1 MSDEPPVP
9 IAETPEKITKEP
21 ILIEQEN
28 KKYFLNIEIKDNCIS
43 FRVNEEGVFPT
54 VYFSRNL
61 SLKDIQELHKSFYG
75 LNSCQEFLEYI
86 RELAV
91 KEELTIKNNNDNLSI
106 NFKVLYLL
114 KTSNIEI
121 ILGFE
126 KVEINDT
133 IKDICN
139 EIILMRDKIKN
150 LEDNSDKKT
159 EDENKEQNNK
169 LIEEIK
175 NNQNLRKENKKLV
188 EEIKALKEEV
198 NELKKIKD
206 DLKTINE
213 LKSENSIFKE
223 ENKYLREELEKL
235 MQIVSPLNYKMRNM
249 YNRSIL
255 FDINEF
261 EMVKLEIEKK
271 KGQSVIGLKKIY
283 QATIDGGECSIF
295 HKKCDNIPNTLTV
308 IKSAG
313 YRRFGGFTPAE
324 WDTSGKFKD
333 DKNSFL
339 FSLDKKKIYSYKN
352 NGKAIYCHKDFGPTF
367 GAGYTI
373 KIGGNPLNEKKLYT
387 YEFFPDGCSYNFNN
401 DNSALSESGKGNSS
415 CIYAIDYEVFKVE
428 FY

>member
-9 IAETPEKITKEP
+9 IAETPKVITKEP
-21 ILIEQEN
+21 ILIEQDN
-28 KKYFLNIEIKDNCIS
+28 KKYFLVIEIVDNS
-43 FRVNEEGVFPT
+43 FYFRVNEEGVFPT
-54 VYFSRNL
+54 IYFSRKL

-86 RELAV
+86 KELAV
-91 KEELTIKNNNDNLSI
+91 KEELIIKRNEENLSI

-114 KTSNIEI
+114 KTSN
-121 ILGFE
+121 
-126 KVEINDT
+126 VEIFLNLEKKEVNDT

-139 EIILMRDKIKN
+139 EINLMR
-150 LEDNSDKKT
+150 EKT
-159 EDENKEQNNK
+159 EKFEKNIEKKIDDEIKEQNNK
-169 LIEEIK
+169 FVEEIK
-175 NNQNLRKENKKLV
+175 NLKEENKKLLD
-188 EEIKALKEEV
+188 EMKTLKEEV
-198 NELKKIKD
+198 NGIRQIKD
-206 DLKTINE
+206 ELKTINE
-213 LKSENSIFKE
+213 LKNENNIFKE

-235 MQIVSPLNYKMRNM
+235 MKIVSPLNYKMRNM

-271 KGQSVIGLKKIY
+271 KGQSVKGLKKLY

-295 HKKCDNIPNTLTV
+295 HKKCDNIPNTLTI

-313 YRRFGGFTPAE
+313 YRRFGGFTTVE

-333 DKNSFL
+333 DKKSFL
-339 FSLDKKKIYSYKN
+339 FSLDKMKIYSFKN
-352 NGKAIYCHKDFGPTF
+352 NGKAIYCHKDYGPTF

-387 YEFFPDGCSYNFNN
+387 YEFFPDGCSYIFNH

-415 CIYAIDYEVFKVE
+415 NIYAMEYEVFEVI
-428 FY
+428 FN

>member
-9 IAETPEKITKEP
+9 IAETPKVITKEP
-21 ILIEQEN
+21 ILIEQDN
-28 KKYFLNIEIKDNCIS
+28 KKYFLVIEIVDNS
-43 FRVNEEGVFPT
+43 FYFRVNEEGVFPT
-54 VYFSRNL
+54 IYFSRKL

-86 RELAV
+86 KELAV
-91 KEELTIKNNNDNLSI
+91 KEELIIKRNEENLSI

-114 KTSNIEI
+114 KTSN
-121 ILGFE
+121 
-126 KVEINDT
+126 VEIFLNLEKKEVNDT

-139 EIILMRDKIKN
+139 EINLMR
-150 LEDNSDKKT
+150 EKT
-159 EDENKEQNNK
+159 EKFEKNIEKKIDDEIKEQNNK
-169 LIEEIK
+169 FVEEIK
-175 NNQNLRKENKKLV
+175 NLKEENKKLLD
-188 EEIKALKEEV
+188 EMKTLKEEV
-198 NELKKIKD
+198 NGIRQIKD
-206 DLKTINE
+206 ELKTINK
-213 LKSENSIFKE
+213 LKNENNIFKE

-255 FDINEF
+255 FDVSEF

-271 KGQSVIGLKKIY
+271 KGQSVKGLKKLY

-313 YRRFGGFTPAE
+313 YRRFGGFTTAE

-339 FSLDKKKIYSYKN
+339 FSLDRLRIYSYKN

-387 YEFFPDGCSYNFNN
+387 YEFFPDGCSYNFNH
-401 DNSALSESGKGNSS
+401 DTSALSESGKGSNSS
-415 CIYAIDYEVFKVE
+415 IYAMDYEVYEVVFN
-428 FY
+428 

>member
-9 IAETPEKITKEP
+9 IAETPKVITKEP
-21 ILIEQEN
+21 ILIEQDN
-28 KKYFLNIEIKDNCIS
+28 KKYFLVIEIVDNS
-43 FRVNEEGVFPT
+43 FYFRVNEEGVFPT
-54 VYFSRNL
+54 IYFSRKL

-86 RELAV
+86 KELAV
-91 KEELTIKNNNDNLSI
+91 KEELIIKRNEENLSI

-114 KTSNIEI
+114 KTSN
-121 ILGFE
+121 
-126 KVEINDT
+126 VEIFLNLEKKEVNDT

-139 EIILMRDKIKN
+139 EINLMR
-150 LEDNSDKKT
+150 EKT
-159 EDENKEQNNK
+159 EKFEKNIEKKIDDEIKEQNNK
-169 LIEEIK
+169 FVEEIK
-175 NNQNLRKENKKLV
+175 NLKEENKKLLD
-188 EEIKALKEEV
+188 EMKTLKDEV
-198 NELKKIKD
+198 NGIRQIKD
-206 DLKTINE
+206 ELKTINE
-213 LKSENSIFKE
+213 LKNENNIFKE

-255 FDINEF
+255 FDVSEF

-271 KGQSVIGLKKIY
+271 KGQSVKGLKKLY

-313 YRRFGGFTPAE
+313 YRRFGGFTTAE

-367 GAGYTI
+367 GSGYTI

-415 CIYAIDYEVFKVE
+415 CIYAIEYEVFEVV
-428 FY
+428 FN

>member
-9 IAETPEKITKEP
+9 IAETPKEITKEP
-21 ILIEQEN
+21 ILLEQEN
-28 KKYFLNIEIKDNCIS
+28 KKYFLIIEIIDNSIR

-54 VYFSRNL
+54 IYFSRKL

-91 KEELTIKNNNDNLSI
+91 KEELIIKKNDDNLSI

-121 ILGFE
+121 ILDLE
-126 KVEINDT
+126 KKEINDT

-139 EIILMRDKIKN
+139 EITLMRDKVKK
-150 LEDNSDKKT
+150 LEDDTDKKF
-159 EDENKEQNNK
+159 EDANKEQNNK
-169 LIEEIK
+169 FIEEIK
-175 NNQNLRKENKKLV
+175 NLKEENKNLV
-188 EEIKALKEEV
+188 EEINTLKEEF
-198 NELKKIKD
+198 NGIKQIKD
-206 DLKTINE
+206 ELKTINE
-213 LKSENSIFKE
+213 LKNENNIFKE

-235 MQIVSPLNYKMRNM
+235 MKIVSPLNYKMRNM
-249 YNRSIL
+249 YNRSVL
-255 FDINEF
+255 FDVSEF

-271 KGQSVIGLKKIY
+271 VGQSVKGLKKLY

-295 HKKCDNIPNTLTV
+295 HKKCDNIPNTLTI

-313 YRRFGGFTPAE
+313 YRRFGGFTTVE

-333 DKNSFL
+333 DKKSFL
-339 FSLDKKKIYSYKN
+339 FSLDKMKIYSYKN
-352 NGKAIYCHKDFGPTF
+352 NGKAIYCHKDYGPTF

-373 KIGGNPLNEKKLYT
+373 KIGGNPLTEKKLYT
-387 YEFFPDGCSYNFNN
+387 YEFFPDGCSYIFNH
-401 DNSALSESGKGNSS
+401 DNSALSESGKGNNS
-415 CIYAIDYEVFKVE
+415 CIYAIEYEVFEVV

>member
-175 NNQNLRKENKKLV
+175 NNQNLRKENEKLV

-249 YNRSIL
+249 YNRSNL

-313 YRRFGGFTPAE
+313 YRRFGGFTTAE

-387 YEFFPDGCSYNFNN
+387 YEFFPDGCSYNFNH
-401 DNSALSESGKGNSS
+401 DTSALSESGKGSNSS
-415 CIYAIDYEVFKVE
+415 IYAMDYEVFEVV
-428 FY
+428 FN

>member
-9 IAETPEKITKEP
+9 IAETPNVITKEP
-21 ILIEQEN
+21 ILIEQDN
-28 KKYFLNIEIKDNCIS
+28 KKYFLVIEIVDNS
-43 FRVNEEGVFPT
+43 FYFRVNEEGVFPT
-54 VYFSRNL
+54 IYFSRKL
-61 SLKDIQELHKSFYG
+61 SLKDIQDLHKSFYG

-86 RELAV
+86 KELAV
-91 KEELTIKNNNDNLSI
+91 KEELIIKRNEENLSI

-114 KTSNIEI
+114 KTSN
-121 ILGFE
+121 
-126 KVEINDT
+126 VEIFLNLEKKEVNDT

-139 EIILMRDKIKN
+139 EINLMR
-150 LEDNSDKKT
+150 EKT
-159 EDENKEQNNK
+159 EKFEKNIEKKIDDEIKEQNNK
-169 LIEEIK
+169 FVEEIK
-175 NNQNLRKENKKLV
+175 NLKEENKKLLD
-188 EEIKALKEEV
+188 EMKTLKEEV
-198 NELKKIKD
+198 NGIRQIKD
-206 DLKTINE
+206 ELKTINE
-213 LKSENSIFKE
+213 LKNENNIFKE

-255 FDINEF
+255 FDVSEF

-271 KGQSVIGLKKIY
+271 KGQSVKGLKKLY

-313 YRRFGGFTPAE
+313 YRRFGGFTTAE

-339 FSLDKKKIYSYKN
+339 FSLDRLRIYSYKN

-387 YEFFPDGCSYNFNN
+387 YEFFPDGCSYNFNH
-401 DNSALSESGKGNSS
+401 DTSALSESGKGSNSS
-415 CIYAIDYEVFKVE
+415 IYAMDYEVFEVV
-428 FY
+428 FN

>member
-9 IAETPEKITKEP
+9 IAETPQKITKEP

-28 KKYFLNIEIKDNCIS
+28 KKYFLNIEIIENSIS
-43 FRVNEEGVFPT
+43 FRVNEEGVFPNE
-54 VYFSRNL
+54 YFSRNL

-75 LNSCQEFLEYI
+75 LNSCHEFLEYTK
-86 RELAV
+86 ELAV
-91 KEELTIKNNNDNLSI
+91 KDELIIKRNENNLSI
-106 NFKVLYLL
+106 NFEVLYLL

-121 ILGFE
+121 FLCLE

-133 IKDICN
+133 IKEICN
-139 EIILMRDKIKN
+139 EINQMREKVKKLEENIEKKI
-150 LEDNSDKKT
+150 
-159 EDENKEQNNK
+159 EDENKDQNNK

-175 NNQNLRKENKKLV
+175 NLKEENIKLV
-188 EEIKALKEEV
+188 EDIKALKVEV
-198 NELKKIKD
+198 NGIKQIKDELKI
-206 DLKTINE
+206 INE
-213 LKSENSIFKE
+213 LKNENSIFKE

-235 MQIVSPLNYKMRNM
+235 MKIVSPLNYKMRNM
-249 YNRSIL
+249 YNRSSL

-271 KGQSVIGLKKIY
+271 KCQSIKGLKKLY
-283 QATIDGGECSIF
+283 QATVDGGDCSIF
-295 HKKCDNIPNTLTV
+295 HKKCDNIPNTLTI

-313 YRRFGGFTPAE
+313 YRRFGGFTTVE

-333 DKNSFL
+333 DKNTFL

-373 KIGGNPLNEKKLYT
+373 KIAGNPLNEKKLYT
-387 YEFFPDGCSYNFNN
+387 YEFFPDGCSYNFDY

-415 CIYAIDYEVFKVE
+415 CIYAMEYEVYEVVFS
-428 FY
+428 

>member
-9 IAETPEKITKEP
+9 VAETPKEITKEP
-21 ILIEQEN
+21 ILIEQVN
-28 KKYFLNIEIKDNCIS
+28 KKYFLIIEISGNSIN
-43 FRVNEEGVFPT
+43 FRVNEDGVFPN

-61 SLKDIQELHKSFYG
+61 SLKNIQELHKSFYG

-91 KEELTIKNNNDNLSI
+91 KEELIIKRNEDNLSI

-121 ILGFE
+121 ILSLE
-126 KVEINDT
+126 KREINDT

-139 EIILMRDKIKN
+139 EINLMRNKVEKFEKNIEKKI
-150 LEDNSDKKT
+150 DN
-159 EDENKEQNNK
+159 ENKEQNNK
-169 LIEEIK
+169 ILEEIK
-175 NNQNLRKENKKLV
+175 NIKEENKKLV
-188 EEIKALKEEV
+188 DEINILKVKV
-198 NELKKIKD
+198 NGLKQIKD
-206 DLKTINE
+206 EHKKTINDLKTESN
-213 LKSENSIFKE
+213 IFKE

-255 FDINEF
+255 FDVSEF

-271 KGQSVIGLKKIY
+271 KGQSVKGLKKLY

-295 HKKCDNIPNTLTV
+295 HKKCDNIPNTLTI

-313 YRRFGGFTPAE
+313 YRRFGGFTTAE

-339 FSLDKKKIYSYKN
+339 FSFDRMRIYSFKN
-352 NGKAIYCHKDFGPTF
+352 NGKAIYCHKDYGPTF

-401 DNSALSESGKGNSS
+401 DSSALSESGKGSNSH
-415 CIYAIDYEVFKVE
+415 IYAMEYEVFEVV
-428 FY
+428 FN

>member
-9 IAETPEKITKEP
+9 VAETPKEITKEP

-28 KKYFLNIEIKDNCIS
+28 KKYFLIIEISGNSIN
-43 FRVNEEGVFPT
+43 FRVNEEGVFPN

-61 SLKDIQELHKSFYG
+61 SLKNIQELHKSFYG

-91 KEELTIKNNNDNLSI
+91 KEELIIKRNEDNLSI

-114 KTSNIEI
+114 KSSNIEI
-121 ILGFE
+121 ILSLE
-126 KVEINDT
+126 KREINDT

-139 EIILMRDKIKN
+139 EINLMRNKVEKFEKNIEKKI
-150 LEDNSDKKT
+150 DN
-159 EDENKEQNNK
+159 ENKEQNNK
-169 LIEEIK
+169 ILEEIK
-175 NNQNLRKENKKLV
+175 NIKEENKNLV
-188 EEIKALKEEV
+188 DEIKILKVEI
-198 NELKKIKD
+198 NGLKQIEDENK
-206 DLKTINE
+206 KTINE
-213 LKSENSIFKE
+213 LKTEKNIFKE

-235 MQIVSPLNYKMRNM
+235 MQIVSPLNYKMRNI

-255 FDINEF
+255 FDVSEF

-271 KGQSVIGLKKIY
+271 KGQSVKGLKKLY

-295 HKKCDNIPNTLTV
+295 HKKCDNIPNTLTI

-313 YRRFGGFTPAE
+313 YRRFGGFTTAE

-339 FSLDKKKIYSYKN
+339 FSFDRMRIYSFKN
-352 NGKAIYCHKDFGPTF
+352 NGKAIYCHKDYGPTF

-387 YEFFPDGCSYNFNN
+387 YEFFPDGCSYNFNH
-401 DNSALSESGKGNSS
+401 DSSALSESGKGSNSS
-415 CIYAIDYEVFKVE
+415 IYAMEYEVFEVV
-428 FY
+428 FN

>member
-9 IAETPEKITKEP
+9 IAETPKVITKEP
-21 ILIEQEN
+21 ILIEQDN
-28 KKYFLNIEIKDNCIS
+28 KKYFLVIEIVDNS
-43 FRVNEEGVFPT
+43 FYFRVNEEGVFPT

-86 RELAV
+86 KELAV
-91 KEELTIKNNNDNLSI
+91 KEELIIKRNEENLSI

-114 KTSNIEI
+114 KTSN
-121 ILGFE
+121 
-126 KVEINDT
+126 VEIFLNLEKKEVNDT

-139 EIILMRDKIKN
+139 EINLMR
-150 LEDNSDKKT
+150 EKT
-159 EDENKEQNNK
+159 EKFEKNIEKKIDDEIKEQNNK
-169 LIEEIK
+169 FVEEIK
-175 NNQNLRKENKKLV
+175 NLKEENKKLLD
-188 EEIKALKEEV
+188 EMKTLKEEV

-255 FDINEF
+255 FDVSEF

-313 YRRFGGFTPAE
+313 YRRFGGFTTAE

-387 YEFFPDGCSYNFNN
+387 YEFFPDGCSYNFNH
-401 DNSALSESGKGNSS
+401 DTSALSESGKGSNSS
-415 CIYAIDYEVFKVE
+415 IYAMDYEVFEVV
-428 FY
+428 FN

>member
-9 IAETPEKITKEP
+9 IAETPKEITKEP
-21 ILIEQEN
+21 ILLEQEN
-28 KKYFLNIEIKDNCIS
+28 KKYFLIIEIIDNSIK

-54 VYFSRNL
+54 IYFSRKL

-91 KEELTIKNNNDNLSI
+91 KEELIIKKNDDNLSI

-121 ILGFE
+121 ILDLE
-126 KVEINDT
+126 KKEINDT

-139 EIILMRDKIKN
+139 EITLMRDKVKK
-150 LEDNSDKKT
+150 LEDDTDKKF
-159 EDENKEQNNK
+159 EDANKEQNNK
-169 LIEEIK
+169 FIEEIK
-175 NNQNLRKENKKLV
+175 NLKEENKNLV
-188 EEIKALKEEV
+188 EEIKTLKEEF
-198 NELKKIKD
+198 NGIKQIKD
-206 DLKTINE
+206 ELKTINE
-213 LKSENSIFKE
+213 LKNENNIFKE

-235 MQIVSPLNYKMRNM
+235 MKIVSPLNYKMRNM
-249 YNRSIL
+249 YNRSVL
-255 FDINEF
+255 FDVSEF

-271 KGQSVIGLKKIY
+271 VGQSVKGLKKLY

-295 HKKCDNIPNTLTV
+295 HKKCDNIPNTLTI

-313 YRRFGGFTPAE
+313 YRRFGGFTTAE

-339 FSLDKKKIYSYKN
+339 FSLDRMRIYSYKN
-352 NGKAIYCHKDFGPTF
+352 NGKAIYCHKDYGPTF

-387 YEFFPDGCSYNFNN
+387 YEFFPDGCSYIFNH
-401 DNSALSESGKGNSS
+401 DNSALSESGKGNNSS
-415 CIYAIDYEVFKVE
+415 IYAMEYEVFEVV
-428 FY
+428 FN

>member
-9 IAETPEKITKEP
+9 IAETPQKITKEP

-28 KKYFLNIEIKDNCIS
+28 KKYFLNIEIIENSIS
-43 FRVNEEGVFPT
+43 FRVNEEGVFPNE
-54 VYFSRNL
+54 YFSRNL

-86 RELAV
+86 KELAV
-91 KEELTIKNNNDNLSI
+91 KDELIIKRNENNLSI
-106 NFKVLYLL
+106 NFEVLYLL

-121 ILGFE
+121 FLCLE

-133 IKDICN
+133 IKEICN
-139 EIILMRDKIKN
+139 EINKKREKEKKLEENIEKKI
-150 LEDNSDKKT
+150 
-159 EDENKEQNNK
+159 EDENKDQNNK

-175 NNQNLRKENKKLV
+175 NLKEENIKLV
-188 EEIKALKEEV
+188 EDIKALKVEV
-198 NELKKIKD
+198 NGIKQIKDELKI
-206 DLKTINE
+206 INE
-213 LKSENSIFKE
+213 LKNENSIFKE

-235 MQIVSPLNYKMRNM
+235 MKIVSPLNYKMRNM
-249 YNRSIL
+249 YNRSSL

-271 KGQSVIGLKKIY
+271 KGQSIKGLKKLY
-283 QATIDGGECSIF
+283 QATIDGGDCSIF
-295 HKKCDNIPNTLTV
+295 HKKCDNIPNTLTI

-313 YRRFGGFTPAE
+313 YRRFGGFTTVE

-333 DKNSFL
+333 DKNTFL

-373 KIGGNPLNEKKLYT
+373 KIAGNPLNEKKLYT
-387 YEFFPDGCSYNFNN
+387 YEFFPDGCSYNFDY

-415 CIYAIDYEVFKVE
+415 CIYAMEYEVYEVVFS
-428 FY
+428 

>member
-1 MSDEPPVP
+1 M
-9 IAETPEKITKEP
+9 
-21 ILIEQEN
+21 
-28 KKYFLNIEIKDNCIS
+28 
-43 FRVNEEGVFPT
+43 
-54 VYFSRNL
+54 
-61 SLKDIQELHKSFYG
+61 HKSFYG
-75 LNSCQEFLEYI
+75 LNSCKEFLEYV

-91 KEELTIKNNNDNLSI
+91 KEELIIKRNEDNLSI
-106 NFKVLYLL
+106 NFQVLYLL

-121 ILGFE
+121 ILDLE
-126 KVEINDT
+126 KGEISDT

-139 EIILMRDKIKN
+139 EITLMRNKVKE
-150 LEDNSDKKT
+150 LEDNIDKKT
-159 EDENKEQNNK
+159 EDDNKEQNNK

-175 NNQNLRKENKKLV
+175 NIENLKEENKKLI

-198 NELKKIKD
+198 NGLKQIKD
-206 DLKTINE
+206 EHKKAFNE
-213 LKSENSIFKE
+213 LKTESNIFKE

-235 MQIVSPLNYKMRNM
+235 MQIVSPLKYKMRNM

-271 KGQSVIGLKKIY
+271 KGQSVKELKKLY

-313 YRRFGGFTPAE
+313 YRRFGGFTTVE

-339 FSLDKKKIYSYKN
+339 FSLDKMKIYSFKN
-352 NGKAIYCHKDFGPTF
+352 NGKAIYCHKDYGPTF

-373 KIGGNPLNEKKLYT
+373 KIAGNPLNEKKLYT
-387 YEFFPDGCSYNFNN
+387 YEFFPDGCSYNFNY
-401 DNSALSESGKGNSS
+401 DNSALSESGKGNNS
-415 CIYAIDYEVFKVE
+415 CIYALEYEVYEVL

>member
-1 MSDEPPVP
+1 M
-9 IAETPEKITKEP
+9 
-21 ILIEQEN
+21 
-28 KKYFLNIEIKDNCIS
+28 
-43 FRVNEEGVFPT
+43 
-54 VYFSRNL
+54 

-91 KEELTIKNNNDNLSI
+91 KEELIIKKNDDNLSI

-121 ILGFE
+121 ILDLE
-126 KVEINDT
+126 KKEINDT

-139 EIILMRDKIKN
+139 EITLMRDKVKK
-150 LEDNSDKKT
+150 LEDNIDKKF

-175 NNQNLRKENKKLV
+175 NLKEENKNLV
-188 EEIKALKEEV
+188 EEINTLKEEF
-198 NELKKIKD
+198 NGIKQIKD
-206 DLKTINE
+206 ELKTINE
-213 LKSENSIFKE
+213 LKNENSIFKE
-223 ENKYLREELEKL
+223 ENKYLREELEKI
-235 MQIVSPLNYKMRNM
+235 MKIVSPLNYKMRNM

-255 FDINEF
+255 FDVSEF

-271 KGQSVIGLKKIY
+271 IGQSVKGLKKLY

-295 HKKCDNIPNTLTV
+295 HKKCDNIPNTLTI

-313 YRRFGGFTPAE
+313 YRRFGGFTSVE

-339 FSLDKKKIYSYKN
+339 FSLDRMRIYNYKN
-352 NGKAIYCHKDFGPTF
+352 NGKAIYCHKDYGPTF

-387 YEFFPDGCSYNFNN
+387 YEFFPDGCSYIFNH
-401 DNSALSESGKGNSS
+401 DNSALSESGKGNNS
-415 CIYAIDYEVFKVE
+415 CIYAIEYEVFEVV

>member
-9 IAETPEKITKEP
+9 IAETPKVITKEP
-21 ILIEQEN
+21 ILIEQDN
-28 KKYFLNIEIKDNCIS
+28 KKYFLVIEIVDNS
-43 FRVNEEGVFPT
+43 FYFRVNEEGVFPT
-54 VYFSRNL
+54 IYFSRKL

-86 RELAV
+86 KELAV
-91 KEELTIKNNNDNLSI
+91 KEELIIKRNEENLSI

-114 KTSNIEI
+114 KTSN
-121 ILGFE
+121 
-126 KVEINDT
+126 VEIFLNLEKKEVNDT

-139 EIILMRDKIKN
+139 EINLMR
-150 LEDNSDKKT
+150 EKT
-159 EDENKEQNNK
+159 EKFEKNIEKKIDDEIKEQNNK
-169 LIEEIK
+169 FVEEIK
-175 NNQNLRKENKKLV
+175 NLKEENKKLLD
-188 EEIKALKEEV
+188 EMKTLKDEV
-198 NELKKIKD
+198 NGIRQIKD
-206 DLKTINE
+206 ELKTINE
-213 LKSENSIFKE
+213 LKNENNTFKE

-255 FDINEF
+255 FDVSEF

-271 KGQSVIGLKKIY
+271 KGQSVKGLKKLY

-313 YRRFGGFTPAE
+313 YRRFGGFTTAE

-339 FSLDKKKIYSYKN
+339 FSLDRLRIYSYKN

-387 YEFFPDGCSYNFNN
+387 YEFFPDGCSYNFNH
-401 DNSALSESGKGNSS
+401 DTSALSESGKGSNSS
-415 CIYAIDYEVFKVE
+415 IYAMDYEVFEVV
-428 FY
+428 FN

>member
-9 IAETPEKITKEP
+9 IAETPQKITKEP

-28 KKYFLNIEIKDNCIS
+28 KKYFLNIEIIENSIS
-43 FRVNEEGVFPT
+43 FRVNEEGVFPNE
-54 VYFSRNL
+54 YFSRNL

-86 RELAV
+86 KELAV
-91 KEELTIKNNNDNLSI
+91 KDELIIKRNENNLSI
-106 NFKVLYLL
+106 NFEVLYLL

-121 ILGFE
+121 FLCLE

-133 IKDICN
+133 IKEICN
-139 EIILMRDKIKN
+139 EINQMREKVKKLEENIEKKI
-150 LEDNSDKKT
+150 
-159 EDENKEQNNK
+159 EDENKDQNNK

-175 NNQNLRKENKKLV
+175 NLKEENIKLV
-188 EEIKALKEEV
+188 EDIKALKVEV
-198 NELKKIKD
+198 NGIKQIKDELKI
-206 DLKTINE
+206 INE
-213 LKSENSIFKE
+213 LKNENSIFKE

-235 MQIVSPLNYKMRNM
+235 MKIVSPLNYKMRNM
-249 YNRSIL
+249 YNRSSL

-271 KGQSVIGLKKIY
+271 KGQSIKGLKKLY
-283 QATIDGGECSIF
+283 QATIDGGDCSIF
-295 HKKCDNIPNTLTV
+295 HKKCDNIPNTLTI

-313 YRRFGGFTPAE
+313 YRRFGGFTTVE

-333 DKNSFL
+333 DKNTFL

-373 KIGGNPLNEKKLYT
+373 KIAGNPLNEKKLYT
-387 YEFFPDGCSYNFNN
+387 YEFFPDGCSYNFDY

-415 CIYAIDYEVFKVE
+415 CIYAMEYEVYEVVFS
-428 FY
+428 

>member
-9 IAETPEKITKEP
+9 IAETPKQVTKEP

-28 KKYFLNIEIKDNCIS
+28 KKYFLIIEIEDNSIN
-43 FRVNEEGVFPT
+43 FRVNEEGIFPIEH
-54 VYFSRNL
+54 FSRKL

-91 KEELTIKNNNDNLSI
+91 KEELIIKRNEDNLSI

-121 ILGFE
+121 FLNLE
-126 KVEINDT
+126 KKEIKDT
-133 IKDICN
+133 IKDICS
-139 EIILMRDKIKN
+139 EINLMRGKVKQFEEKIEKN
-150 LEDNSDKKT
+150 I

-175 NNQNLRKENKKLV
+175 NLKEENINLV
-188 EEIKALKEEV
+188 EEIKTLKEEI
-198 NELKKIKD
+198 NGIKQIKDELKI
-206 DLKTINE
+206 INE
-213 LKSENSIFKE
+213 LKNENSIFKE

-235 MQIVSPLNYKMRNM
+235 MKIVSPLNYKMRNM

-255 FDINEF
+255 FDVSEF

-271 KGQSVIGLKKIY
+271 KGQSIQGLKKLY
-283 QATIDGGECSIF
+283 QATIDGGDCSIF
-295 HKKCDNIPNTLTV
+295 HKKCDNIPNTLTI

-313 YRRFGGFTPAE
+313 YRRFGGFTSVE

-333 DKNSFL
+333 DKNAFL
-339 FSLDKKKIYSYKN
+339 FSLDRMRIYSYKN

-373 KIGGNPLNEKKLYT
+373 KIAGNPLYEKKLYT
-387 YEFFPDGCSYNFNN
+387 YEFFPDGCSYNFNQ
-401 DNSALSESGKGNSS
+401 DSSALSESGKGSNSS
-415 CIYAIDYEVFKVE
+415 IYAMEYEVFEVVFK
-428 FY
+428 

>member
-9 IAETPEKITKEP
+9 IAETPKEITKEP
-21 ILIEQEN
+21 ILLEQEN
-28 KKYFLNIEIKDNCIS
+28 KKYFLIIEIIDNSIK

-54 VYFSRNL
+54 IYFSRKL

-91 KEELTIKNNNDNLSI
+91 KEELIIKKNDDNLSI

-121 ILGFE
+121 ILDLE
-126 KVEINDT
+126 KKEINET
-133 IKDICN
+133 IKDICY
-139 EIILMRDKIKN
+139 EITLMRDKVKK
-150 LEDNSDKKT
+150 LEDDTDKKF
-159 EDENKEQNNK
+159 EDANKEQNNK
-169 LIEEIK
+169 FIEEIK
-175 NNQNLRKENKKLV
+175 NLKEENKNLV
-188 EEIKALKEEV
+188 EEIKTLKEEF
-198 NELKKIKD
+198 NGIKQIKD
-206 DLKTINE
+206 ELKTINE
-213 LKSENSIFKE
+213 LKNENNIFKE

-235 MQIVSPLNYKMRNM
+235 MKIVSPLNYKMRNM
-249 YNRSIL
+249 YNRSVL
-255 FDINEF
+255 FDVSEF

-271 KGQSVIGLKKIY
+271 VGQSVKGLKKLY

-295 HKKCDNIPNTLTV
+295 HKKCDNIPNTLTI

-313 YRRFGGFTPAE
+313 YRRFGGFTTAE

-339 FSLDKKKIYSYKN
+339 FSLDRMRIYSYKN
-352 NGKAIYCHKDFGPTF
+352 NGKAIYCHKDYGPTF

-373 KIGGNPLNEKKLYT
+373 KIGGNPLTEKKLYT
-387 YEFFPDGCSYNFNN
+387 YEFFPDGCSYIFNH
-401 DNSALSESGKGNSS
+401 DNSALSESGKGNNSS
-415 CIYAIDYEVFKVE
+415 IYAMEYEVFEVV
-428 FY
+428 FN

>member
-9 IAETPEKITKEP
+9 IAETPKVITKEP
-21 ILIEQEN
+21 ILIEQDN
-28 KKYFLNIEIKDNCIS
+28 KKYFLVIEIVDNS
-43 FRVNEEGVFPT
+43 FYFRVNEEGVFPT
-54 VYFSRNL
+54 IYFSRKL

-86 RELAV
+86 KELAV
-91 KEELTIKNNNDNLSI
+91 KEELIIKRNEENLSI

-114 KTSNIEI
+114 KTSN
-121 ILGFE
+121 
-126 KVEINDT
+126 VEIFLNLEKKEVNDT

-139 EIILMRDKIKN
+139 EINLMR
-150 LEDNSDKKT
+150 EKT
-159 EDENKEQNNK
+159 EKFEKNIEKKIDDEIKEQNNK
-169 LIEEIK
+169 FVEEIK
-175 NNQNLRKENKKLV
+175 NLKEENKKLLD
-188 EEIKALKEEV
+188 EMKTLKDEV
-198 NELKKIKD
+198 NGIRQIKD
-206 DLKTINE
+206 ELKTINE
-213 LKSENSIFKE
+213 LKNENNIFKE

-249 YNRSIL
+249 YNRSNL

-271 KGQSVIGLKKIY
+271 KGQSVKGLKKIY

-313 YRRFGGFTPAE
+313 YRRFGGFTTAE

-339 FSLDKKKIYSYKN
+339 FSLDRLRIYSYKN

-387 YEFFPDGCSYNFNN
+387 YEFFPDGCSYNFNH
-401 DNSALSESGKGNSS
+401 DTSALSESGKGSNSS
-415 CIYAIDYEVFKVE
+415 IYAMDYEVFEVV
-428 FY
+428 FN